1 MNKKFKISKI
11 LKKFSQHYFDIDKTV
26 ADQIAK
32 RNRDKTLIMWRND
45 LN

>member
-26 ADQIAK
+26 TDQIAK